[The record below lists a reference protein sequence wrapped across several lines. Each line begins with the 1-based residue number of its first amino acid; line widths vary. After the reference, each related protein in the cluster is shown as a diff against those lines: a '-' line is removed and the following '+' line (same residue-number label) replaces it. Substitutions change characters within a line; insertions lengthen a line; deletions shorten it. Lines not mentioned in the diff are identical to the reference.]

1 MREVLGI
8 PKEPELSVPQ
18 RGGARVGVHHSPR
31 QCGCAAYCELL
42 TIRRSTSDG
51 STPMTSA
58 DKSPKG
64 HPPGLRV
71 LFLAEMWE
79 RFCYYGMR
87 TLLTLY
93 LTKALLFGEDEAK
106 LVYGAYTGLVYA
118 APVIGGKLADK
129 LLGYK
134 RAVLLGGVMMAIGE
148 FTIVG
153 HKFVGGGK
161 ELATT
166 LMYLGM
172 GLLIVGNGYFK
183 ANISSIVGQLYDDRP
198 QLKDSGFTI
207 FYIGINVGALLATTV
222 CAWVGATY
230 GREYGFGLAGLGM
243 LAGLGQ
249 FVLGQ
254 GLLEG
259 AGKAP
264 DEKKLHEPLYGPLSR
279 WHLTVLLS
287 FAAGLGLYVLL
298 TNNAVIG
305 WLLAVTGGIV
315 AYMLLAASRPGGK
328 VQIERTIALFIFMAI
343 NVVWWALF
351 EQAGTSL
358 TLFADQ
364 AVDRSVFGWDMPAEN
379 TQFFNPFF
387 IVLFGSIFSKMW
399 ANLDSR
405 GKSPNIPIKFGLAFI
420 QLGLGFYML
429 VIGSSM
435 AGEAFK
441 VPLTFLAL
449 LYLLHTTGELFL
461 SPIGLSMVTKLA
473 PKGQVGSVMGA
484 WFLSF
489 AAANFVGGQI
499 ATLTGAEGG
508 EGGEAA
514 AQSAQEVMSS
524 YVDVYA
530 NFSYAI
536 VGIGILI
543 LILNK
548 PFNKLM
554 HGVK

>member
-1 MREVLGI
+1 MADD
-8 PKEPELSVPQ
+8 K
-18 RGGARVGVHHSPR
+18 
-31 QCGCAAYCELL
+31 
-42 TIRRSTSDG
+42 TSTS
-51 STPMTSA
+51 TQ
-58 DKSPKG
+58 G

-93 LTKALLFGEDEAK
+93 LVKSLLMGKEEAVV
-106 LVYGAYTGLVYA
+106 VYGAYTALVYA
-118 APVIGGKLADK
+118 APVVGGKLADK

-134 RAVLLGGVMMAIGE
+134 RAVVLGGIMMAIGE

-153 HKFVGGGK
+153 HKLVGGGP
-161 ELATT
+161 ELATP
-166 LMYLGM
+166 LMYVGM

-183 ANISSIVGQLYDDRP
+183 ANISSIVGKLYDDRP
-198 QLKDSGFTI
+198 HLKDSGFTI

-243 LAGLGQ
+243 LLGLGQ

-259 AGKAP
+259 KGDAP
-264 DEKKLHEPLYGPLSR
+264 DEKLLHEPAYGPLSR
-279 WHLTVLLS
+279 WHLTVILS
-287 FAAGLGLYVLL
+287 FAAALSLYVLL
-298 TNNAVIG
+298 TNNWIVG
-305 WLLAVTGGIV
+305 WLLVGTGIVV
-315 AYMLLAASRPGGK
+315 AYMLITASKEGGT
-328 VQIERTIALFIFMAI
+328 VQIHRTIALFIFMVL
-343 NVVWWALF
+343 NVMWWALF

-358 TLFADQ
+358 TLFAEE
-364 AVDRSVFGWDMPAEN
+364 AVDRHVFGWNMPAEN

-399 ANLDSR
+399 ASLDAK

-435 AGEAFK
+435 AGETFK

-473 PKGQVGSVMGA
+473 PKGQVASVMGA

-489 AAANFVGGQI
+489 AGANFVGGMI
-499 ATLTGAEGG
+499 ATLTGGH
-508 EGGEAA
+508 GEADGA
-514 AQSAQEVMSS
+514 SPAGAQQVMET

-530 NFSYAI
+530 QFTYIIIAI
-536 VGIGILI
+536 GIGI